1 VVFDV
6 TGVPVIDSEVAHEL
20 MNTVAVARLMGA
32 DAVMSGISTE
42 HAEAI
47 TRLGIAVNGFDTVAT
62 LADAVG
68 AARSK
73 ASRAPALSR

>member
-1 VVFDV
+1 V

-32 DAVMSGISTE
+32 DAVMGGVSTG

-68 AARSK
+68 VARSK